1 MPEPLRLAL
10 TVPPPVEPI
19 SLAEAKAFLRVDV
32 SNDDALIGSLVTA
45 ARDACERFTGRALVA
60 QTWTLFRDDWP
71 GGARMGAHLTEG
83 PQTGPVA
90 TARGTVLEI
99 PKPPLLSIEHVKIYD
114 DADTATVWPT
124 SNYLTDTAS
133 EPGRLIVRAGA
144 ALPEATRTAAGIEI
158 RFVAGYAP
166 DDSASPIDLVANIP
180 GGLVEGIRRATAY
193 LYENRGECGTDEAA
207 ALSEA
212 SLLWRPYRVMRL

>member
-19 SLAEAKAFLRVDV
+19 SLAEAKTFLRVDI

-45 ARDACERFTGRALVA
+45 ARDACERFTGRALVM

-71 GGARMGAHLTEG
+71 GRARADAHLTEG
-83 PQTGPVA
+83 AQTGPFA
-90 TARGTVLEI
+90 AARGAVIEI
-99 PKPPLLSIEHVKIYD
+99 PKPPLLSIEHVKTTD
-114 DADTATVWPT
+114 DADTATVWPAG
-124 SNYLTDTAS
+124 NYLVDTAS

-144 ALPEATRTAAGIEI
+144 ALPEAARTANGIEI

-166 DDSASPIDLVANIP
+166 DESVSPSDLLANIP
-180 GGLVEGIRRATAY
+180 GGLVEGIRRLTAY
-193 LYENRGECGTDEAA
+193 LYEHRGDCGADEAA
-207 ALSEA
+207 ALSGA
-212 SLLWRPYRVMRL
+212 TLLWRPYRVMRL